1 MKIEFNFAT
10 PGTGGEY
17 EEDGRKFSPAI
28 VRGSSESSA
37 VAVRATFLKKQ
48 IFSNKH
54 NIQSFW
60 RDLTFEGGP
69 PKKRESAGAAR
80 RRVRKTRKRA
90 ILSLLSTE
98 VTSDED

>member
-1 MKIEFNFAT
+1 MKLNFAQ

-17 EEDGRKFSPAI
+17 EEDGGKFSPAI

-69 PKKRESAGAAR
+69 KKRESAGAAR
-80 RRVRKTRKRA
+80 RRVKKTRKRA
-90 ILSLLSTE
+90 IFFLLSSE

>member
-1 MKIEFNFAT
+1 MKMKFNFGK

-60 RDLTFEGGP
+60 RDFTFEGG

-90 ILSLLSTE
+90 IFFLLSRE